1 MGVQEETLKMIH
13 AFDFDFKSWI
23 AKIKQDVTKEDD
35 GLVIGGNSKAL
46 KTFLIDGLSSSSQV
60 TKKGV
65 TELLMA
71 LGNNDNTFAKL
82 S

>member
-1 MGVQEETLKMIH
+1 MIH

-46 KTFLIDGLSSSSQV
+46 KTFLIDGLSSNSQV